1 MDGESTLDSDPASAV
16 NRAARFCEQ
25 LVAQRVRYDM
35 DIVRND
41 AVMVTVAVP
50 GERWEIEFIN
60 DGTVEVERFE
70 SAGVESI
77 EDPLAMLIAALGD

>member
-1 MDGESTLDSDPASAV
+1 
-16 NRAARFCEQ
+16 
-25 LVAQRVRYDM
+25 
-35 DIVRND
+35 
-41 AVMVTVAVP
+41 MVTVAVP